1 MVSKSKLYELSY
13 YCVKCVQRR
22 SFFCSVFSCIP
33 TEYREIQS
41 ISPYSVRM
49 RENTDQKKL
58 RIWTRFTQC
67 MSYAQFIKMYYENQR
82 LNNSYLIEILFKN
95 ANTDSHFR
103 PFLLLM
109 QQSLPQMDDR
119 KSVEWIL

>member
-1 MVSKSKLYELSY
+1 
-13 YCVKCVQRR
+13 
-22 SFFCSVFSCIP
+22 
-33 TEYREIQS
+33 
-41 ISPYSVRM
+41 M

-58 RIWTRFTQC
+58 RIWTSFTQC
-67 MSYAQFIKMYYENQR
+67 MSYAQFIKMYYVNQR
-82 LNNSYLIEILFKN
+82 LKNSYLIDILFKN

-119 KSVEWIL
+119 KSVDFVDKNKEFKKIRVSVEREVNILVSKKLLAKN